1 MTKPNQSD
9 KSIIQT
15 QIMENK
21 MKIGDLVKIRTSFS
35 QKSIGKLA
43 IVVERWSHWNVT
55 IFIVDTGKR
64 EEYDTR
70 KLQEV
75 KKCP

>member
-1 MTKPNQSD
+1 MGTY
-9 KSIIQT
+9 KSIGGNMQV
-15 QIMENK
+15 
-21 MKIGDLVKIRTSFS
+21 GDMVKIRRSNS
-35 QKSIGKLA
+35 RKSIGKLA
-43 IVVERWSHWNVT
+43 IVVERFCLWNAT

-70 KLQEV
+70 KLELV

>member
-1 MTKPNQSD
+1 
-9 KSIIQT
+9 
-15 QIMENK
+15 
-21 MKIGDLVKIRTSFS
+21 MKVGDLVTIRTSFS

-43 IVVERWSHWNVT
+43 IVVERWCHWNAT

-64 EEYDTR
+64 KHFDVR
-70 KLQEV
+70 KLEVV

>member
-1 MTKPNQSD
+1 
-9 KSIIQT
+9 
-15 QIMENK
+15 
-21 MKIGDLVKIRTSFS
+21 MKVGDMVKIRSSYS

-43 IVVERWSHWNVT
+43 IVVERFCLWNAT

-70 KLQEV
+70 KLELV